1 MAELSPFKVPLL
13 AFTMKVPCDGLPILE
28 DWMVHASSIWAV
40 GYEPWR
46 ESVEMKP
53 VDASLLGQPLEFG
66 SLEVTKGT
74 GRVSIL
80 LFTVW
85 YSYMKLKAL
94 LESDEERQEFRK

>member
-1 MAELSPFKVPLL
+1 
-13 AFTMKVPCDGLPILE
+13 
-28 DWMVHASSIWAV
+28 
-40 GYEPWR
+40 
-46 ESVEMKP
+46 MKP